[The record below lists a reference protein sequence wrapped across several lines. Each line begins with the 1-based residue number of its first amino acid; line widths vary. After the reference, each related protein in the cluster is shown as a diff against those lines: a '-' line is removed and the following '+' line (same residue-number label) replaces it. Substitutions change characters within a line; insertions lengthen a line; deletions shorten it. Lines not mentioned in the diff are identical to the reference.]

1 MHYGLY
7 LILLFIVLALS
18 IFADV
23 GTRITY
29 SKYQKTLTKYN
40 GLDTARLILNGN
52 QIYGIAVVPV
62 GGTLTDN
69 YSSRNQTVSLSQEV
83 YSNPSISSVC
93 IAAHE
98 LGHVLQDRKGFK
110 FLEWRHKLVP
120 VTNIAN
126 YASYILLFLGYAF
139 DSLAFFRLGV
149 IVFSVLVL
157 YELITLPVEFNAS
170 YQAVAQ
176 IRRHRILTEEE
187 LKLGKKVLFFAAL
200 TYLSA
205 FLSTLLSFLRLLLQ
219 LILSSKR
226 RDDD

>member
-1 MHYGLY
+1 M
-7 LILLFIVLALS
+7 
-18 IFADV
+18 
-23 GTRITY
+23 
-29 SKYQKTLTKYN
+29 
-40 GLDTARLILNGN
+40 
-52 QIYGIAVVPV
+52 
-62 GGTLTDN
+62 
-69 YSSRNQTVSLSQEV
+69 
-83 YSNPSISSVC
+83 
-93 IAAHE
+93 
-98 LGHVLQDRKGFK
+98 
-110 FLEWRHKLVP
+110 
-120 VTNIAN
+120 
-126 YASYILLFLGYAF
+126 
-139 DSLAFFRLGV
+139 
-149 IVFSVLVL
+149 LVL